1 MTANYSHCIHNWP
14 ETREIGNSFKFRR
27 VGSARYL
34 HDASRPLLRI
44 ARFLLASWP
53 VQQSSVEVT
62 SKFRCGFNRHQ
73 PLLENLSVTPRFAF
87 SACQCFT
94 GYPTGNFIV
103 MARSVS
109 VALWRGRFSIP
120 RFIVGIC
127 INFLVVSCTHLSF
140 PCFLC
145 LFRSALF
152 LSKRK
157 NHISYITG
165 NNYDKSF
172 VKQKDV

>member
-14 ETREIGNSFKFRR
+14 VKREIGNSFKFRR
-27 VGSARYL
+27 VGSARYW
-34 HDASRPLLRI
+34 HDALWPLLRI

-53 VQQSSVEVT
+53 VQRSSVEVT

-73 PLLENLSVTPRFAF
+73 PLLENLSVW
-87 SACQCFT
+87 
-94 GYPTGNFIV
+94 
-103 MARSVS
+103 SV
-109 VALWRGRFSIP
+109 
-120 RFIVGIC
+120 
-127 INFLVVSCTHLSF
+127 
-140 PCFLC
+140 
-145 LFRSALF
+145 SALF

-157 NHISYITG
+157 NHISYIAG